1 MYCPHCMKKLP
12 QSAQKCMF
20 CAQPTH
26 TPVAGMATLRIS
38 CRPRMPFAR
47 FFFRLILTPTTRY
60 KVHISVDDQEY
71 VLKSK
76 EKQIDIPVS
85 IGTHVLRIS
94 SISKKGAKALKF
106 AGAATS
112 FVGVATGSGATVY
125 AGAAVNDI
133 GRDSLKNG
141 FSVSFSANELV
152 PIAVRLAWNGS
163 IVEDEK
169 V

>member
-1 MYCPHCMKKLP
+1 MYCPHCMKKIP

-26 TPVAGMATLRIS
+26 TPAAGMATLRIS
-38 CRPRMPFAR
+38 CRPHLPIWMMVCQP
-47 FFFRLILTPTTRY
+47 LCWVTGY
-60 KVHISVDDQEY
+60 KVHISVDDKNY

-76 EKQIDIPVS
+76 KKQIDIPVPV
-85 IGTHVLRIS
+85 GTHTVRIS

-106 AGAATS
+106 AGNATA

-125 AGAAVNDI
+125 TGDAVNRL
-133 GRDSLKNG
+133 GNDSLKDG
-141 FSVSFSANELV
+141 FSVSFGTNELV
-152 PIAVRLAWNGS
+152 PIAVKLAWNGA

-169 V
+169 E

>member
-38 CRPRMPFAR
+38 CRPRLPVWMMVVQPFCL
-47 FFFRLILTPTTRY
+47 FVGY
-60 KVHISVDDQEY
+60 KVHISVDDRNY
-71 VLKSK
+71 MLKSK
-76 EKQIDIPVS
+76 KKQIDIPVS

-125 AGAAVNDI
+125 AGAAANDI
-133 GRDSLKNG
+133 GRYSLKNG

-152 PIAVRLAWNGS
+152 PIAVKLAWNGS

-169 V
+169 E